1 MTIFQGKG
9 KKKASGGKLVSARSK
24 RRYELGREP
33 TLTRIGDN
41 SRKIMRGL
49 GGTQKVALMRGNE
62 ANVYNPKDKSMQKVK
77 ILTVKENPSNPHFV
91 QRNIMNKGTIIMTDL
106 GEARITSRPG
116 QDGVINAVLL

>member
-9 KKKASGGKLVSARSK
+9 KKKPSGGKLVSSRSK

-41 SRKIMRGL
+41 SRKKIRGL
-49 GGTQKVALMRGNE
+49 GGNYKVSLMRGNE
-62 ANVYNPKDKSMQKVK
+62 ANVYNPNDKTTKKVR
-77 ILTVKENPSNPHFV
+77 IQTVKENPSNPHFV